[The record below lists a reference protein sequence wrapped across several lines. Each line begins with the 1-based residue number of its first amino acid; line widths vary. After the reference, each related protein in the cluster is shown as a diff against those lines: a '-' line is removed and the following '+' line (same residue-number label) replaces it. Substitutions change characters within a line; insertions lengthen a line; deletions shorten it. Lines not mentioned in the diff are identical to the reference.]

1 MDKYSKLQQFRLD
14 TYQMFVFARD
24 ATFELMDSIMTT
36 QNANSVAE
44 FSLSPLFTRQWHST
58 YEAIEDSRLS
68 TNKLMKRC
76 IQEIPPQPYILL
88 GLDHTHWQFQNAVTL
103 QDRGFQY
110 SSSSINSSILG
121 LGYSTIAWLPQ
132 LIENGSWTLPLRH
145 ERITSFENPISKA
158 HWQLKQVCQYLPN
171 QTDKL
176 LVADCEYGNGL
187 FVKQT
192 ADVKVSKLIRI
203 RSNCC
208 LYTEAQAYSGRG
220 RPRRHGYKFKLNDVA
235 THIPE
240 DETLKFNDDS
250 LGLIQ
255 ISQWRNLHFRNAY
268 AQKLNL
274 IKIQRL
280 EKKKTGNRYQ
290 PLWLIWVGQQ
300 FLDLE
305 QIWSQYQRRFGVD
318 HWYRFIKQ
326 RLHWTLPR
334 FGTTAQCQ
342 RWSDLIVNM
351 TWQLWFSKDLV
362 EQYHLPWQKPQKN
375 LTPYRVAQSMISLL
389 VEINSPARGAKTR
402 GKSAGF
408 EKGKSRIKKKRYP
421 IVKKRFSRRKKSKK
435 KAA

>member
-88 GLDHTHWQFQNAVTL
+88 GLDHTYWQFQNAVTL

-158 HWQLKQVCQYLPN
+158 HWQLKQVCKYLPN

-208 LYTEAQAYSGRG
+208 LYTEPQAYSGRG

-280 EKKKTGNRYQ
+280 EKKKTGNRHQ